1 MLQTMTYPGG
11 KNGAGVYQTIISRI
25 PPHRVYIEPFLGGGA
40 IMRLKR
46 PAEINIGL
54 DLDPLIIGQWECHQR
69 ESPTT
74 MEACIIE
81 FGDRRDREDVDFRKF
96 AKGVRSDEFGR
107 ARQRRRAEIASSAK
121 ARRTGATRQIRRVDP
136 EFRFD
141 VRNAIDFLVTWDF
154 KGDEFV
160 YCDPPYL
167 HSTRGRA
174 DLYRHEM
181 TDIEHIRL
189 LGILR
194 GLAAKGVKVMIS
206 GYFSK
211 LYQQMLKDWH
221 TFTYTAVTR
230 SGATAEEWLWT
241 NFEEPIALHDYRY
254 LGTNFRERERI
265 KRKKARWV
273 SRLRGMPVLERR
285 SLLAAIGEAWDS
297 SH

>member
-74 MEACIIE
+74 MEACIIQFNDE
-81 FGDRRDREDVDFRKF
+81 RDREHR
-96 AKGVRSDEFGR
+96 R
-107 ARQRRRAEIASSAK
+107 ARRVRPISPSK
-121 ARRTGATRQIRRVDP
+121 ARRTGGPRQIKRVDP
-136 EFRFD
+136 DFRFD

-181 TDIEHIRL
+181 SEVEHIRL
-189 LGILR
+189 LGVLR
-194 GLAAKGVKVMIS
+194 GLTSKGVKVMLS